1 MKTSKKSKRV
11 QTDNNSTQPLEKVKI
26 IDHYPDL
33 FFLQSKPVNEAFIQR
48 VAERMIE
55 WAKKPTS
62 YRITQFFNEEGIPST
77 YIYRWMEIHPN
88 LKLAH
93 EYAFSMIA
101 DRREI
106 GALEK
111 RLDGVTMR
119 EMQPIWDPVYKSLLE
134 WKSKLAK
141 QEQMQGNVQVIIQK
155 FPELEQDE
163 GKRLATTSNT
173 RSER

>member
-1 MKTSKKSKRV
+1 MATPKKQKKS
-11 QTDNNSTQPLEKVKI
+11 QTANNSTQPVEKVKI

-33 FFLQSKPVNEAFIQR
+33 FFLQSKPVSEAFIQR

-62 YRITQFFNEEGIPST
+62 YRITQFFNEEGIPNT
-77 YIYRWMEIHPN
+77 YIYRWMESYPN

-111 RLDGVTMR
+111 RLDGATMR
-119 EMQPIWDPVYKSLLE
+119 EMQAIWDPAYKSLLE

-141 QEQMQGNVQVIIQK
+141 QEQAQGNVQVIIQK
-155 FPELEQDE
+155 FPELDDE
-163 GKRLATTSNT
+163 SMASEASHKRK
-173 RSER
+173 